1 MRQHMPMF
9 KNFLTGIT
17 YSFLLF
23 LSSYTLSESLTLSP
37 FKQWRQKDFV
47 GTNAYHFHQEN
58 QSPVVQISA
67 NNSASGLFLE
77 KDINIDQTT
86 FLQWSW
92 KINHV
97 LKNIDE
103 RSKKGDDFA
112 ARVYVVTSTGPFPW
126 QKRSLCYVW
135 SNNQAINTTWPN
147 PFTGKVKMIALDS
160 GNGAAGSWR
169 QHQRNI
175 QQDFELA
182 FNKKYSKIEAI
193 AIMTDT
199 DNSQKQATG
208 WYKNI
213 RLIKK

>member
-1 MRQHMPMF
+1 MPMF
-9 KNFLTGIT
+9 KYFLPGII
-17 YSFLLF
+17 YSFLLSF
-23 LSSYTLSESLTLSP
+23 STYTLSESLALSP

-47 GTNAYHFHQEN
+47 GTNSYYFQQEN
-58 QSPVVQISA
+58 QSSVVQISA
-67 NNSASGLFLE
+67 NKSASGLFLE

-103 RSKKGDDFA
+103 HSKKGDDFA
-112 ARVYVVTSTGPFPW
+112 ARVYVITSTGPFPW

-135 SNNQAINTTWPN
+135 SNNQAINSTWPN
-147 PFTGKVKMIALDS
+147 PFTGKVKMIALNS
-160 GNGAAGSWR
+160 GNRLAGSW
-169 QHQRNI
+169 QHHQRNI
-175 QQDFELA
+175 QQDFERA
-182 FNKKYSKIEAI
+182 FNIKHSQIEAI

-199 DNSQKQATG
+199 DNSQQQATG